1 MAFVKCDLRVV
12 TALEEEER
20 WGETREPVQDPRS
33 QITHLTMVLWTMPK
47 LLGPQAVSITT
58 VGSSQDRKDAYSLCM
73 LAAFEFL
80 PSGR

>member
-1 MAFVKCDLRVV
+1 
-12 TALEEEER
+12 
-20 WGETREPVQDPRS
+20 
-33 QITHLTMVLWTMPK
+33 MVLWTMPK